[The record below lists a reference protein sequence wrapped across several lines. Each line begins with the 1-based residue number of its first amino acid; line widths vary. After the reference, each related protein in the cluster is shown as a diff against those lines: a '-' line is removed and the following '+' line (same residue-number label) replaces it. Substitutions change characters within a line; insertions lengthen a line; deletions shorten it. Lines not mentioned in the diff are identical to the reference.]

1 MNRRHTNPAV
11 RLFAAFAVI
20 AVLLTSSP
28 AARAGSHDAKPCPH
42 ACCQSQPVGHSCCDG
57 ETSNECAAMA
67 SCETKV
73 WLPPR
78 TSGDD
83 PSHRGLERSDF
94 LRISWKTESVALG
107 RPDSFA
113 CLNSLIDWHVRLQ
126 I

>member
-1 MNRRHTNPAV
+1 MNRRHTNPAT

-20 AVLLTSSP
+20 AVLLASSP

-57 ETSNECAAMA
+57 ETSNECPAMA

-83 PSHRGLERSDF
+83 PSPRGLDRSDF
-94 LRISWKTESVALG
+94 LQIIWKTESVALG
-107 RPDSFA
+107 RPDS
-113 CLNSLIDWHVRLQ
+113 LVRPNSLIDWHVRLQ

>member
-1 MNRRHTNPAV
+1 MNRRHTNPAA

-20 AVLLTSSP
+20 AVLLASSP

-42 ACCQSQPVGHSCCDG
+42 ACCQSQPVGHGCCD
-57 ETSNECAAMA
+57 SDPLHECPAMA

-83 PSHRGLERSDF
+83 PSPRGLERSDF
-94 LRISWKTESVALG
+94 SRISWKTESVALG
-107 RPDSFA
+107 RPDSFV